1 MKKQLF
7 SIFVVLFL
15 TFSVLPVFFSDA
27 ILKEYSPVNYLI
39 QQLLIFLSIYF
50 FKDKYIYILSPT
62 FLSISYLNINF
73 IFGSW
78 SFLNEIVYNPAFL
91 EAFRTWKHFKG
102 TILFFNIG
110 NFLVFMSFIV
120 AQRLRIFP
128 KFKQVLKNIKLS
140 NRNKTFILI
149 LSVLIFCSFL
159 LVNFEISYFGVE
171 GNFGIT
177 FRTVGAIIIFT
188 ILSQRK
194 NKSRFI
200 WYGIILAVFI
210 ATSSHN
216 KREAVFLILPLFLLE
231 LYNKKFS
238 IGFKQ
243 IVGLTLLSFFFLYGI
258 MVMSIVR
265 GYGNYPVKNALEAT
279 SYVDDYMKSKSFLES
294 LFNNLEFSYTYFCS
308 TQSVEYIYDDPSHLT
323 YGETLTKFIF
333 LPVPRSIFPYKP
345 NSALHYFT
353 EAYAP
358 GSRTDPSKKWE
369 SFPISFYSEMFWNFH
384 LIGLI
389 ALFIFY
395 ILFNK
400 VYHSLV
406 FKVIDQTIIN
416 HVAMLYAYMLF
427 LFLLRG
433 AGFDLYFLY
442 LGFGYIAFTLYKIV
456 IGTLLPSNRLK

>member
-1 MKKQLF
+1 MKKHLF
-7 SIFVVLFL
+7 TFFVTLFL
-15 TFSVLPVFFSDA
+15 VLSVLPLFFSDA
-27 ILKEYSPVNYLI
+27 VLKEYSPVNYLV

-50 FKDKYIYILSPT
+50 FKEKYVYILSPT

-78 SFLNEIVYNPAFL
+78 SFLNEIVYNEAFL
-91 EAFRTWKHFKG
+91 EAFHTWRHFKG
-102 TILFFNIG
+102 TIFFFNIG
-110 NFLVFMSFIV
+110 NFLVFLSYIC
-120 AQRLRIFP
+120 AQRLKLFY
-128 KFKQVLKNIKLS
+128 KFQQGFKSIKLS
-140 NRNKTFILI
+140 SRNKALVIVCSSF
-149 LSVLIFCSFL
+149 VFCIFL
-159 LVNFEISYFGVE
+159 LINLEISYFGVE

-177 FRTVGAIIIFT
+177 FRTIGAIIIFA

-194 NKSRFI
+194 SNSRFI
-200 WYGIILAVFI
+200 WYGIILIIFI

-216 KREAVFLILPLFLLE
+216 KREAIFLILPLFLLE
-231 LYNKKFS
+231 LHNKRFS

-243 IVGLTLLSFFFLYGI
+243 IFSIAFIAAFFLYGI

-279 SYVDDYMKSKSFLES
+279 SYVGDYMKSKSFLES

-308 TQSVEYIYDDPSHLT
+308 TQSVEYIFDDPSHLT
-323 YGETLTKFIF
+323 YGETLTKFLF
-333 LPVPRSIFPYKP
+333 LPVPRSVFPYKP
-345 NSALHYFT
+345 NSSLHYFT

-384 LIGLI
+384 LFGLI
-389 ALFIFY
+389 FLFFFYTIFNNIY
-395 ILFNK
+395 KIIVSK
-400 VYHSLV
+400 VRDH
-406 FKVIDQTIIN
+406 TIIN
-416 HVAMLYAYMLF
+416 HIALLYAYMLF

-442 LGFGYIAFTLYKIV
+442 LAIGYFAFVFYKLF
-456 IGTLLPSNRLK
+456 IGLILPSNR